1 MAILLCNFWVN
12 SARFKLGSL
21 DFSNLKNIP
30 IAWNWRNLSMTWH
43 FWKNRNLHFQN
54 WLQQVRDHVLYL
66 LDFLEPMLVRD
77 TLLLY
82 NRSQSNFRK
91 LRHCQSA
98 NSRNIFV
105 NVIFST
111 SVFQTNLNRW
121 YFSKWITLQKPSWF
135 VHDINID
142 IVIPIKDVKLSKI
155 HITAV
160 NFNFSK
166 LTQSSWRPKVK
177 LFFEHKG
184 SISCWTKLAL
194 SYQLLGMDPLVQDVE
209 TILEL

>member
-30 IAWNWRNLSMTWH
+30 IAWNWRKLSKTLH

-66 LDFLEPMLVRD
+66 LDFLEPMLVQD
-77 TLLLY
+77 TLLQC
-82 NRSQSNFRK
+82 NRLQSNFRK
-91 LRHCQSA
+91 LQHFQPV
-98 NSRNIFV
+98 NSRNIFIF
-105 NVIFST
+105 VILRPPF
-111 SVFQTNLNRW
+111 FTNLNRW

-142 IVIPIKDVKLSKI
+142 IVIPIKDVMLSKNSYDGRKFQFFKTHKI
-155 HITAV
+155 FLA
-160 NFNFSK
+160 SK
-166 LTQSSWRPKVK
+166 SKTVLW
-177 LFFEHKG
+177 
-184 SISCWTKLAL
+184 A
-194 SYQLLGMDPLVQDVE
+194 
-209 TILEL
+209 

>member
-66 LDFLEPMLVRD
+66 LDFLEPILVLD
-77 TLLLY
+77 TLLQC
-82 NRSQSNFRK
+82 NHSQSNFRR
-91 LRHCQSA
+91 LRHCQSV

-105 NVIFST
+105 NVIFDLRFSLTWIVGTFPSGLRSRNHPGLYMTST
-111 SVFQTNLNRW
+111 
-121 YFSKWITLQKPSWF
+121 
-135 VHDINID
+135 
-142 IVIPIKDVKLSKI
+142 
-155 HITAV
+155 
-160 NFNFSK
+160 
-166 LTQSSWRPKVK
+166 LT
-177 LFFEHKG
+177 
-184 SISCWTKLAL
+184 L
-194 SYQLLGMDPLVQDVE
+194 SYLSRMSCCQKFIWRL
-209 TILEL
+209 